1 MALPAHRGLRSQL
14 PTNPEARC
22 GDTCQVA
29 IVATTCLGE
38 TRIGEESDVE
48 WGRGRSA
55 VLCVF
60 DHPGRDLRPRTKS
73 KFREDMFYMTLSG
86 AR

>member
-1 MALPAHRGLRSQL
+1 MDFAPNL

-22 GDTCQVA
+22 GDTCPVA
-29 IVATTCLGE
+29 MVATWLGE
-38 TRIGEESDVE
+38 TWTGEESDVE

-55 VLCVF
+55 ALCVF